1 MANFAMEKL
10 AHFKNPLL
18 EFSQEEQLYRD
29 SIAEFC
35 SREISPNWERYDE
48 ESSQKPKVQLEILKK
63 LGEQGVFAMMCKEEN
78 GGQGAS
84 ETLAAIAVE
93 EIAYA
98 DPSVALAVYTL
109 LNIGWPFVLEKH
121 GDADYYRING
131 EKSFISGV
139 NEVFSL
145 PWGGGWLLLA
155 RTGGEG
161 HSGLSSFAAIP
172 REEGREKNGY
182 TYSVFQGLGRHG
194 LSTGLINFQDFAI
207 EKKNLVGKEGR
218 GFYVAMEGFNCARI
232 LVAAACVGASRWL
245 LEKGAE
251 WIKEREAFGKRIS
264 SFQGISFRFS
274 ELYGRYEAARMM
286 VYRAARLFDRIYRD
300 KEGSYRLGDL
310 NGPVAMA
317 KMWGPEVSVEIA
329 QEVMRWFGAVSFTRS
344 HPVHRSLLGLLSYVI
359 GAEGS
364 QNIMKYIASRE
375 LLGGEYVKQ

>member
-121 GDADYYRING
+121 GDADLVQRLIPRVSKGEAFFGIASTEAQGGSDIANLRTRAIKDADYYRING

-145 PWGGGWLLLA
+145 PW
-155 RTGGEG
+155 
-161 HSGLSSFAAIP
+161 
-172 REEGREKNGY
+172 EEAGFY
-182 TYSVFQGLGRHG
+182 WQGLG
-194 LSTGLINFQDFAI
+194 A
-207 EKKNLVGKEGR
+207 R
-218 GFYVAMEGFNCARI
+218 GI
-232 LVAAACVGASRWL
+232 LVSVPLQLYQGKKVGRRMDTHIL
-245 LEKGAE
+245 Y
-251 WIKEREAFGKRIS
+251 
-264 SFQGISFRFS
+264 FR
-274 ELYGRYEAARMM
+274 
-286 VYRAARLFDRIYRD
+286 D
-300 KEGSYRLGDL
+300 
-310 NGPVAMA
+310 
-317 KMWGPEVSVEIA
+317 WGGTDSA
-329 QEVMRWFGAVSFTRS
+329 LA
-344 HPVHRSLLGLLSYVI
+344 
-359 GAEGS
+359 
-364 QNIMKYIASRE
+364 
-375 LLGGEYVKQ
+375 